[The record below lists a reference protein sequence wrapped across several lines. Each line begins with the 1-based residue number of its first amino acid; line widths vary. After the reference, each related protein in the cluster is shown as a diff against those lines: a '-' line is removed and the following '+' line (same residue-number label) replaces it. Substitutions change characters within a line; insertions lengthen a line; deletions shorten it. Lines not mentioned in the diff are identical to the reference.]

1 MTVVTCGACGATYT
15 LASVFELEGPC
26 RECGEEEALLED
38 GTYDPAPAVLIC
50 VGCRREVD
58 GGPAGARED
67 ADFQGRYSV
76 EDPCPICR
84 SELVPL
90 DEAPAARAQP
100 QAAKARAAARQWR
113 QRHSVSGPWIDL
125 EALIR
130 AEGLEIVRRSGIDEP
145 YLSDGVIYTPSGA
158 ARGSERFGLAH
169 ELGHHL
175 LGHLVPESAL
185 EIEANAFAA
194 ELLMPATEIRRLLD
208 SPQTI
213 AALAR
218 RFQVSREAMT
228 RSLTYN
234 KLIGKVALA

>member
-1 MTVVTCGACGATYT
+1 MTVVSCGECGATYT
-15 LASVFELEGPC
+15 LASVFELDGPC
-26 RECGEEEALLED
+26 RECGEEALLED
-38 GTYDPAPAVLIC
+38 GAYDPAPAVLIC

-67 ADFQGRYSV
+67 ADFHGRYSV
-76 EDPCPICR
+76 EDPCPLCGG
-84 SELVPL
+84 ELVPRN
-90 DEAPAARAQP
+90 EAPAARAHP
-100 QAAKARAAARQWR
+100 QAATARAAAAQLR
-113 QRHSVSGPWIDL
+113 QRRGVSGPWVDI
-125 EALIR
+125 EALIK
-130 AEGLEIVRRSGIDEP
+130 AEGLEIVRRSGIQEP
-145 YLSDGVIYTPSGA
+145 YLSDGVIYTPAGA
-158 ARGSERFGLAH
+158 AKAPERFGLAH

-194 ELLMPATEIRRLLD
+194 ELLMPATEIRLLVT

-228 RSLTYN
+228 RALTYN
-234 KLIGKVALA
+234 KLIGKVALG